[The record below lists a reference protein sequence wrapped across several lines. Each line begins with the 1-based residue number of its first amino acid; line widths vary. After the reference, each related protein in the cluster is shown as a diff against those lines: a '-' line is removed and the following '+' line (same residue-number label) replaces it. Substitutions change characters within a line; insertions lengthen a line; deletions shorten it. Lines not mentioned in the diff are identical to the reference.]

1 MLEGQ
6 NIFLAQMASVITRNR
21 PPLGFFKTFIVEKGG
36 EHKDELNLKL
46 SGIGPLVDVVR
57 LLSLESRVPETST
70 LERIEAMKGK
80 NPTISDVGDEL
91 AQAFEFITLLRIHHQ
106 VEQMERGERPDNF
119 INPSAL
125 SNLEKRILKE
135 SFQVITRVQDGLIDQ
150 YGPGM
155 VGG

>member
-1 MLEGQ
+1 
-6 NIFLAQMASVITRNR
+6 MAAAITKNR
-21 PPLGFFKTFIVEKGG
+21 PPVGFFRTFIVEKGG

-46 SGIGPLVDVVR
+46 RGIGPLVDIVR
-57 LLSLESRVPETST
+57 LMALEAGVPETST

-80 NPTISDVGDEL
+80 HPAVDELGDEL

-106 VEQMERGERPDNF
+106 VEQIESGKQPDNF
-119 INPSAL
+119 INPSRL
-125 SNLEKRILKE
+125 SNLEKRTLRE
-135 SFQVITRVQDGLIDQ
+135 SFQIISRVQEGIIDL

>member
-1 MLEGQ
+1 
-6 NIFLAQMASVITRNR
+6 
-21 PPLGFFKTFIVEKGG
+21 
-36 EHKDELNLKL
+36 
-46 SGIGPLVDVVR
+46 VDIVR
-57 LLSLESRVPETST
+57 LLALESGVSETST

-80 NPTISDVGDEL
+80 HPTIDTMGSEL
-91 AQAFEFITLLRIHHQ
+91 VQAFEFITLLRIHHQ
-106 VEQMERGERPDNF
+106 VGQIERGESPDNF

-135 SFQVITRVQDGLIDQ
+135 SFQIISTVQDGIISQ